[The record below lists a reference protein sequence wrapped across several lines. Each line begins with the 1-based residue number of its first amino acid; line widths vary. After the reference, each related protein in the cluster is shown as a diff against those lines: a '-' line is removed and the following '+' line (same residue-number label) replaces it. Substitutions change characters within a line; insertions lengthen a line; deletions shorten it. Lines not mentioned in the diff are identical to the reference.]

1 MSSPEQIQR
10 LHQVLLFLLMLCP
23 IGVIRTYLFL
33 RTDKGK
39 ALPIPFK
46 AFGLAMPLVIAAG
59 ILVYLVYGHPA

>member
-1 MSSPEQIQR
+1 M
-10 LHQVLLFLLMLCP
+10 LMLCP